1 MQSII
6 KSAMDNEHKRDR
18 KRPELSSE
26 FDKELE
32 KILQSHRTI
41 IKVVGTGGA
50 GNNTINR
57 LMEIGVKNVETI
69 AVNTDA
75 QDLLYAIAN
84 KKILIGKT
92 ITNGLGAGSD
102 PEIGEESAKEN
113 LEDVKST
120 LAGSDMVF
128 VTCGLGGGTG
138 SGSAPVI
145 AEIARGSG
153 ALTIAIVTIPFSEEG
168 VLRWKN
174 AQYGLERLR
183 KAADTVIVI
192 QNDKLWE
199 IAPEIPLNDAF
210 KLSDEILVNGVM
222 GITELVTE
230 KGLVNLDFADVRTI
244 MQNGGTALIGLGES
258 DSANRAVEAVEIA
271 LQNPLVDLDIVGA
284 KSALMNIMGGT
295 DMSVKDAKTAMQT
308 LAKKLDP
315 NARVI
320 WGARVN
326 PDLNNSVRV
335 MIIATGLREREND
348 RNLGKSTKLNPA
360 VHAPYEDHF
369 QIKEQEESSSESKS
383 KHERGETEAKESGKT
398 KKIFQEILEEESDAD
413 LQAFQEALVSLSGNI
428 LNWNAW
434 DQMKAASSS
443 LSGTA
448 QMFDFYE
455 ISRLMTEVE
464 DFISVVQKR
473 KQVLPD
479 SFVKILE
486 ELPDLFLDMIH
497 GEESAAEF
505 AEEFQTKL
513 VSFREYLEVGDDL
526 SPETVAEKAREM
538 VSALVEKGN
547 SDSGGDPDGSKK
559 KDLIAHPK
567 KDKNIQSVNDAVKYV
582 DNLLKGLS

>member
-6 KSAMDNEHKRDR
+6 KSAMDNEKKRDR

-41 IKVVGTGGA
+41 IRVVGAGGA
-50 GNNTINR
+50 GNNTVNR
-57 LMEIGVKNVETI
+57 LMEIGVKNVETVAI
-69 AVNTDA
+69 NTDA
-75 QDLLYAIAN
+75 QDLLYAMAH

-113 LEDVKST
+113 LEDVKSA

-145 AEIARGSG
+145 AEIAKSIG

-174 AQYGLERLR
+174 AQFGMERLK

-199 IAPEIPLNDAF
+199 IAPEVPLNEAF
-210 KLSDEILVNGVM
+210 KLSDEVLVNGVL
-222 GITELVTE
+222 GITDLVTE
-230 KGLVNLDFADVRTI
+230 KGLINLDFADLRTI
-244 MQNGGTALIGLGES
+244 MKNGGTALIGLGES
-258 DSANRAVEAVEIA
+258 DSANRAVEAVEMA

-284 KSALMNIMGGT
+284 KSALMNIMGGA

-315 NARVI
+315 NARII

-326 PDLNNSVRV
+326 PELDNSVRV
-335 MIIATGLREREND
+335 MVIATGLREREHGGNF
-348 RNLGKSTKLNPA
+348 GKPPKSDGTA
-360 VHAPYEDHF
+360 HTSYDDHF
-369 QIKEQEESSSESKS
+369 QIKERDENPSKS
-383 KHERGETEAKESGKT
+383 KGDETESKESGKA
-398 KKIFQEILEEESDAD
+398 KKIFREILEEESDAD
-413 LQAFQEALVSLSGNI
+413 LQAFQSALVSLSGNI
-428 LNWNAW
+428 QDWNAW
-434 DQMKAASSS
+434 DEMKAASSS
-443 LSGTA
+443 LAGTA

-455 ISRLMTEVE
+455 ISRFMNDVE
-464 DFISVVQKR
+464 DFIGVVR
-473 KQVLPD
+473 KSEQVLPD
-479 SFVKILE
+479 SFVKVLE
-486 ELPDLFLDMIH
+486 EVPKLFLDMIH
-497 GEESAAEF
+497 GKEGVAEF
-505 AEEFQTKL
+505 LEEFQTKL

-526 SPETVAEKAREM
+526 SAESVAQKVTEMLTVLAE
-538 VSALVEKGN
+538 EKESG
-547 SDSGGDPDGSKK
+547 SGGNLGDFKK
-559 KDLIAHPK
+559 KDLTSNPG
-567 KDKNIQSVNDAVKYV
+567 KDENIQSVNDAVKYV

>member
-1 MQSII
+1 
-6 KSAMDNEHKRDR
+6 MDNENKRDR

-32 KILQSHRTI
+32 KILQSHRTV

-57 LMEIGVKNVETI
+57 LMEIGVKNVETVAI
-69 AVNTDA
+69 NTDA
-75 QDLLYAIAN
+75 QDLLYAVAH

-120 LAGSDMVF
+120 LTGSDMVF

-145 AEIARGSG
+145 AEIAKSIG

-174 AQYGLERLR
+174 AQYGLERLK

-199 IAPEIPLNDAF
+199 IAPEVPLNEAF
-210 KLSDEILVNGVM
+210 KLSDEILVNGVI
-222 GITELVTE
+222 GITDLVTE

-244 MQNGGTALIGLGES
+244 MKNGGTALIGLGES
-258 DSANRAVEAVEIA
+258 DSANRAVEAVEMA

-326 PDLNNSVRV
+326 PELNNSVRV
-335 MIIATGLREREND
+335 MIIATGLREREHS
-348 RNLGKSTKLNPA
+348 RGSGVSTESDPA
-360 VHAPYEDHF
+360 ARTAYDDQF
-369 QIKEQEESSSESKS
+369 QIKEQGETSPKS
-383 KHERGETEAKESGKT
+383 KPAHEGDETKAQETGKT
-398 KKIFQEILEEESDAD
+398 KKIFREILEEESDAD
-413 LQAFQEALVSLSGNI
+413 LQLFQTALSSLSENI
-428 LNWNAW
+428 LDWSAWNEI
-434 DQMKAASSS
+434 KTASSS
-443 LSGTA
+443 LAGTA

-455 ISRLMTEVE
+455 ISRFMNDIE
-464 DFISVVQKR
+464 DFVAVVQDR
-473 KQVLPD
+473 EQDLPAP
-479 SFVKILE
+479 FVKVLE
-486 ELPDLFLDMIH
+486 LVPDLFLDMIH
-497 GEESAAEF
+497 GKEGITQFVEDFRA
-505 AEEFQTKL
+505 KL
-513 VSFREYLEVGDDL
+513 ASFREYLEVEENL
-526 SPETVAEKAREM
+526 SSESVAEKAAEM
-538 VSALVEKGN
+538 ITSLMETKP
-547 SDSGGDPDGSKK
+547 SQFGGSPDDLKK
-559 KDLIAHPK
+559 KDVTNNSGE
-567 KDKNIQSVNDAVKYV
+567 DENIQSVNDAVKYV
-582 DNLLKGLS
+582 DDLLKGLS

>member
-6 KSAMDNEHKRDR
+6 KSAMENENNRDR

-32 KILQSHRTI
+32 KILQSHRTV

-50 GNNTINR
+50 GNNTVNR
-57 LMEIGVKNVETI
+57 LMDIGVKNVETV

-75 QDLLYAIAN
+75 QDLLYVVAN

-113 LEDVKST
+113 LEDIKAT
-120 LAGSDMVF
+120 LSGSDMVF

-145 AEIARGSG
+145 AEIAKGLN

-174 AQYGLERLR
+174 AQYGLERL
-183 KAADTVIVI
+183 KKTADTVIVI

-199 IAPEIPLNDAF
+199 IAPEVPLNEAF
-210 KLSDEILVNGVM
+210 KLSDEILVNGVV
-222 GITELVTE
+222 GITDLVTE

-258 DSANRAVEAVEIA
+258 DSANRAVEAVEMA
-271 LQNPLVDLDIVGA
+271 LQNPLVDLDIAGA
-284 KSALMNIMGGT
+284 KSALMNIMGGN

-315 NARVI
+315 NARII

-326 PDLNNSVRV
+326 TELNNSVRV
-335 MIIATGLREREND
+335 MIIATGLRERENSSD
-348 RNLGKSTKLNPA
+348 LRGLTKSNLGT
-360 VHAPYEDHF
+360 HAHFDDHF
-369 QIKEQEESSSESKS
+369 QIKDRKETSSESKS
-383 KHERGETEAKESGKT
+383 EEERDESEIKESGKT

-413 LQAFQEALVSLSGNI
+413 LQAFHDAVVSLSKNI
-428 LNWNAW
+428 SNKNAW
-434 DQMKAASSS
+434 NEIKTASSA
-443 LSGTA
+443 LAGAA

-455 ISRLMTEVE
+455 ISRLMNDVE
-464 DFISVVQKR
+464 DFIAVIQDRDQK
-473 KQVLPD
+473 LPD
-479 SFVKILE
+479 SFVKVLDQI
-486 ELPDLFLDMIH
+486 PDLFLGMIH
-497 GEESAAEF
+497 GEKEITQF
-505 AEEFQTKL
+505 AKDLQTKI
-513 VSFREYLEVGDDL
+513 VSFREYLEVTDNI
-526 SPETVAEKAREM
+526 SQESVEKKVAEI
-538 VSALVEKGN
+538 VSSVTNEKL
-547 SDSGGDPDGSKK
+547 SHSGGSTGDLKK
-559 KDLIAHPK
+559 KEMMNHSKQDE
-567 KDKNIQSVNDAVKYV
+567 NIQSVNDAVRYV
-582 DNLLKGLS
+582 DNLLKGL

>member
-6 KSAMDNEHKRDR
+6 KSAMDNENRRNR

-32 KILQSHRTI
+32 KILQSHRTVI
-41 IKVVGTGGA
+41 RVVGAGGA

-69 AVNTDA
+69 AINTDA
-75 QDLLYAIAN
+75 QDLLYAIAHR
-84 KKILIGKT
+84 KILIGKT

-113 LEDVKST
+113 LEDVKSALT
-120 LAGSDMVF
+120 GSDMVF

-145 AEIARGSG
+145 AEIAKSIG

-174 AQYGLERLR
+174 AQYGLERLK

-199 IAPEIPLNDAF
+199 IAPEVPLNEAF
-210 KLSDEILVNGVM
+210 KLSDEILMNGVI
-222 GITELVTE
+222 GITDLVTE

-244 MQNGGTALIGLGES
+244 MKNGGTALIGLGES
-258 DSANRAVEAVEIA
+258 DSANRAVEAVEMA

-284 KSALMNIMGGT
+284 KSALMNIMGGA

-326 PDLNNSVRV
+326 PELSNSVRV
-335 MIIATGLREREND
+335 MIIATGLREREHNRD
-348 RNLGKSTKLNPA
+348 SGKPLESDSTA
-360 VHAPYEDHF
+360 HVPYDDHF
-369 QIKEQEESSSESKS
+369 QIKEQGEPSPKS
-383 KHERGETEAKESGKT
+383 NPEHERGETEAKESGKT
-398 KKIFQEILEEESDAD
+398 KKIFREILEEESDAD
-413 LQAFQEALVSLSGNI
+413 LQMFQNALSSLSNNI
-428 LNWNAW
+428 LDWNAW
-434 DQMKAASSS
+434 DGVKTASSS
-443 LSGTA
+443 LAGTA
-448 QMFDFYE
+448 QMFDFYD
-455 ISRLMTEVE
+455 ISRFMNDVE
-464 DFISVVQKR
+464 DFITVVQDR
-473 KQVLPD
+473 EQVLPD
-479 SFVKILE
+479 SFVRVLE
-486 ELPDLFLDMIH
+486 VVPDLFLAMIH
-497 GEESAAEF
+497 GEEGITQFVEDFRA
-505 AEEFQTKL
+505 KL
-513 VSFREYLEVGDDL
+513 ASFREYLEVGEDL
-526 SPETVAEKAREM
+526 SPESVAEKTTEM
-538 VSALVEKGN
+538 IASIIEKRPLY
-547 SDSGGDPDGSKK
+547 SGGNPDDLKK
-559 KDLIAHPK
+559 KDLTNSSK
-567 KDKNIQSVNDAVKYV
+567 EDKNIQSVNDAVKYV
-582 DNLLKGLS
+582 DDLLKGLS

>member
-6 KSAMDNEHKRDR
+6 KSAMDNENKRDR
-18 KRPELSSE
+18 KRPELTSE

-41 IKVVGTGGA
+41 IKVVGAGGA

-69 AVNTDA
+69 AINTDA
-75 QDLLYAIAN
+75 QDLLYAVAH

-92 ITNGLGAGSD
+92 ITNGLGSGSD

-113 LEDVKST
+113 LEDVKSA
-120 LAGSDMVF
+120 LAGSDMAF

-145 AEIARGSG
+145 AEIAKSIG

-174 AQYGLERLR
+174 AQYGMERLK

-199 IAPEIPLNDAF
+199 IAPEVPLNEAF
-210 KLSDEILVNGVM
+210 KLSDEILVNGVL
-222 GITELVTE
+222 GITDLVTE

-244 MQNGGTALIGLGES
+244 MKNGGTALIGLGES
-258 DSANRAVEAVEIA
+258 DSANRAVEAVEMA

-284 KSALMNIMGGT
+284 KSALMNIMGGA

-326 PDLNNSVRV
+326 PELNNSIRV
-335 MIIATGLREREND
+335 MVIATGLREREH
-348 RNLGKSTKLNPA
+348 GKDFGTPA
-360 VHAPYEDHF
+360 KSDPTAHTLYDDHF
-369 QIKEQEESSSESKS
+369 QIKEQGEHPPESKPEQ
-383 KHERGETEAKESGKT
+383 EREETESKQSGKT
-398 KKIFQEILEEESDAD
+398 KKIFREILEEESDAD
-413 LQAFQEALVSLSGNI
+413 LQVFQSALVSLSENI
-428 LNWNAW
+428 LDWSAW
-434 DQMKAASSS
+434 GEMKTASSS
-443 LSGTA
+443 LAGTA

-455 ISRLMTEVE
+455 ISRLMNDVE
-464 DFISVVQKR
+464 DFITVVKENEQA
-473 KQVLPD
+473 LPD
-479 SFVKILE
+479 SFVKVLQE
-486 ELPDLFLDMIH
+486 VPELFLGMIH
-497 GEESAAEF
+497 GGEGIHEF
-505 AEEFQTKL
+505 FKEFQTKL
-513 VSFREYLEVGDDL
+513 ESFREYLEVGDDL
-526 SPETVAEKAREM
+526 SAESVEQKATEM
-538 VSALVEKGN
+538 LSALAGKKA
-547 SDSGGDPDGSKK
+547 SRSGGNPSDFKK
-559 KDLIAHPK
+559 KDLTDNSE
-567 KDKNIQSVNDAVKYV
+567 KDENIRSVNDAVKYV

>member
-6 KSAMDNEHKRDR
+6 KSAMDNEKKRDR

-41 IKVVGTGGA
+41 IRVVGAGGA
-50 GNNTINR
+50 GNNTVNR
-57 LMEIGVKNVETI
+57 LMEIGVKNVETVAI
-69 AVNTDA
+69 NTDA
-75 QDLLYAIAN
+75 QDLLYAMAH

-113 LEDVKST
+113 LEDVKSA

-145 AEIARGSG
+145 AEIAKSIG

-174 AQYGLERLR
+174 AQFGMERLK

-199 IAPEIPLNDAF
+199 IAPEVPLNEAF
-210 KLSDEILVNGVM
+210 KLSDEVLVNGVL
-222 GITELVTE
+222 GITDLVTE
-230 KGLVNLDFADVRTI
+230 KGLINLDFADLRTI
-244 MQNGGTALIGLGES
+244 MKNGGTALIGLGES
-258 DSANRAVEAVEIA
+258 DSANRAVEAVEMA

-284 KSALMNIMGGT
+284 KSALMNIMGGA

-315 NARVI
+315 NARII

-326 PDLNNSVRV
+326 PELDNSVRV
-335 MIIATGLREREND
+335 MVIATGLREREHGGNF
-348 RNLGKSTKLNPA
+348 GKPPKSDGTA
-360 VHAPYEDHF
+360 HTSYDDHF
-369 QIKEQEESSSESKS
+369 QIKERDENPSKS
-383 KHERGETEAKESGKT
+383 KGDETESKESGKA
-398 KKIFQEILEEESDAD
+398 KKIFREILEEESDAD
-413 LQAFQEALVSLSGNI
+413 LQAFQSALVSLSGNI
-428 LNWNAW
+428 LDWNAW
-434 DQMKAASSS
+434 DEMKTASSS
-443 LSGTA
+443 LAGTA

-455 ISRLMTEVE
+455 ISRFMNDVE
-464 DFISVVQKR
+464 DFIGVVR
-473 KQVLPD
+473 KSEQVLPD
-479 SFVKILE
+479 SFVKVLE
-486 ELPDLFLDMIH
+486 EVPKLFLDMIH
-497 GEESAAEF
+497 GKEGVAEF
-505 AEEFQTKL
+505 LEEFQTKL

-526 SPETVAEKAREM
+526 SAESVAQKVTEMLTVLAE
-538 VSALVEKGN
+538 EKESG
-547 SDSGGDPDGSKK
+547 SGGNLGDFKK
-559 KDLIAHPK
+559 KDLTSNPG
-567 KDKNIQSVNDAVKYV
+567 KDENIQSVNDAVKYV